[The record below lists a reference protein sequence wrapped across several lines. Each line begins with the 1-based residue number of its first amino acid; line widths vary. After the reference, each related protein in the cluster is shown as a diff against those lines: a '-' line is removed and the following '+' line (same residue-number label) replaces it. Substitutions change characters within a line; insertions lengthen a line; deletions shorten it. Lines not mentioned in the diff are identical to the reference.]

1 MQIAA
6 TLAAFFF
13 FINFAIA
20 EKVGCPPRE
29 KLMQSLKNIGMVSV
43 YRGWSD
49 RGHITEIWMQLEGEG
64 GAWAAVVHLPNNHS
78 CVVDQG
84 VKATL
89 QLSGKTV
96 I

>member
-1 MQIAA
+1 
-6 TLAAFFF
+6 
-13 FINFAIA
+13 
-20 EKVGCPPRE
+20 
-29 KLMQSLKNIGMVSV
+29 MQSLKNIGMVSV

>member
-13 FINFAIA
+13 FINFAVA

-29 KLMQSLKNIGMVSV
+29 MLVQSLKDNGMVSV

-49 RGHITEIWMQLEGEG
+49 RGHITEIWMQLKGDSG
-64 GAWAAVVHLPNNHS
+64 SWVAVAHMPNSHS
-78 CVVDQG
+78 CIVDQG
-84 VKATL
+84 INGTF
-89 QLSGKTV
+89 QLSGKTA